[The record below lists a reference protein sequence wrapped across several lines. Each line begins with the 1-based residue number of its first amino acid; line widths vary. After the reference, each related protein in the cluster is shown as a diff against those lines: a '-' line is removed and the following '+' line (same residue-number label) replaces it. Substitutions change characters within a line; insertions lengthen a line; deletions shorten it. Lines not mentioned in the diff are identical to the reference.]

1 MALPSINGYND
12 TGMTRAY
19 RIFNIEVGV
28 SVHKIIKRLSSLSAI
43 GMFLVLVMGALVTK
57 TDAGRGCGDD
67 WPLCNGQFVPAYTI
81 PSLIEYSHRAV
92 VGIVTLLLVATTL
105 LVFRYIKRKD
115 ARLFVTGAVFF
126 TLLQAVM
133 GALAVKW
140 PQSSAVLALHFGL
153 SLLAFACT
161 LLLALVFTRWG
172 DYSSKIGGNL
182 TGGMQILVW
191 VTAIYCYIVVYLGA
205 FVRHTESSGGCS
217 GWPLC
222 NGQFIPEI
230 SGATGIVFAH
240 RVAALL
246 LFFCILF
253 LFVAARKGYNPKEPI
268 VQGSKWAFILVIT
281 QVISG
286 AVVTWSIGNDSFY
299 LFAGMLHSVI
309 IACLFGLL
317 SYLCVLT
324 FYYKKTSIESSSR

>member
-1 MALPSINGYND
+1 M
-12 TGMTRAY
+12 
-19 RIFNIEVGV
+19 
-28 SVHKIIKRLSSLSAI
+28 HKIIKRLASLSAI

-57 TDAGRGCGDD
+57 TESGRGCGDD
-67 WPLCNGQFVPAYTI
+67 WPLCNGKFVPAYTI
-81 PSLIEYSHRAV
+81 SSFIEYSHRAV
-92 VGIVTLLLVATTL
+92 VGVVTLLLVVTTL

-115 ARLFVTGAVFF
+115 ARLFVAGAVFF

-133 GALAVKW
+133 GAMAVKW

-172 DYSSKIGGNL
+172 DYSSKIGANL
-182 TGGMQILVW
+182 SEGMRIFVW
-191 VTAIYCYIVVYLGA
+191 VTAIYCYVVVYLGA
-205 FVRHTESSGGCS
+205 FVRHTVSSGGCS

-222 NGQFIPEI
+222 NGQLIPEM
-230 SGATGIVFAH
+230 SGATGIVFVH

-253 LFVAARKGYNPKEPI
+253 LFLAARKGHNPTEPI
-268 VQGSKWAFILVIT
+268 VQGSKWAFILVLA

-286 AVVTWSIGNDSFY
+286 AVVTWSIGNELFY
-299 LFAGMLHSVI
+299 LFAGMLHAII

-324 FYYKKTSIESSSR
+324 FYYKKTSVETSSR

>member
-1 MALPSINGYND
+1 M
-12 TGMTRAY
+12 
-19 RIFNIEVGV
+19 
-28 SVHKIIKRLSSLSAI
+28 HKITKTLANFSAI

-57 TDAGRGCGDD
+57 TESGRGCGDD
-67 WPLCNGQFVPAYTI
+67 WPLCHGKFIPAHTI
-81 PSLIEYSHRAV
+81 SSFIEYSHRAV

-105 LVFRYIKRKD
+105 LVFRYVKRRD
-115 ARLFVTGAVFF
+115 ARMFVAGAVFF
-126 TLLQAVM
+126 TLIQAAM

-172 DYSSKIGGNL
+172 DYVSRADSSL
-182 TGGMQILVW
+182 TGSFRVLVW
-191 VTAIYCYIVVYLGA
+191 VTVIYSYIVVYIGA
-205 FVRHTESSGGCS
+205 FVRHTVSSGGCT

-222 NGQFIPEI
+222 NGEFIPDL

-240 RVAALL
+240 RVAAML
-246 LFFCILF
+246 LFFSILF
-253 LFVAARKGYNPKEPI
+253 LYLAARKSYNQTDPM
-268 VQGSKWAFILVIT
+268 VLGSKWAFILVLA

-286 AVVTWSIGNDSFY
+286 AVVTWSTGNELYY
-299 LFAGMLHSVI
+299 LFAGLLHAVI
-309 IACLFGLL
+309 VACLFGLL

-324 FYYKKTSIESSSR
+324 FYYTKAPNLKG